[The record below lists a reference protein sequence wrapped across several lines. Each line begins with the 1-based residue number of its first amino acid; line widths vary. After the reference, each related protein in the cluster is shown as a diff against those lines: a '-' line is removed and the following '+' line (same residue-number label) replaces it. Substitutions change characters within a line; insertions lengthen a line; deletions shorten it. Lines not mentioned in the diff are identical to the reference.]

1 MTDSKRQM
9 HLAVFVV
16 GTGNHSAGWRHE
28 GAFDSNCSW
37 PVLESIAKTAERGKF
52 DLFFVSDG
60 LTSDADDQP
69 SFATRFEPTTL
80 LGAVSM
86 VTKKVGLGA
95 TVSTSFGEPFHVA
108 RAFASLDHL
117 SGGRA
122 AWNVVTTTNEK
133 AALNF
138 SKQPIPHDDRYEI
151 AEEFVDVV
159 RGLWGCW
166 EEGTI
171 VKNRETGEYIDK
183 TRFHRLDHKGR
194 FFSVRGPANIQRSP
208 QGQPVI
214 IHAGGSPPGQELAAR
229 VADVVFSVVAEPDS
243 AKRAYDELKSRVA
256 RHGRNP
262 DDVKILAGVMPIVG
276 RTDAEAKAQL
286 DRLQGWI
293 SDTTAVPLVSQRLG
307 HDISGYPLD
316 GPIPEFPATERGQ
329 TFSKTLLEHAR
340 RHNMTLRDIYN
351 LIAAAHGHW
360 VICGTAER
368 IADTLEEWFLE
379 RRADGY
385 IVMPPFFPGPFDD
398 FVDLVVPELQKRG
411 LFRKDYSGTTLLE
424 HLGIRR

>member
-1 MTDSKRQM
+1 MTDPRREM

-37 PVLESIAKTAERGKF
+37 AALESIAKTAERGKF

-69 SFATRFEPTTL
+69 SFVTRFEPTTL

-108 RAFASLDHL
+108 RIFASLDHL

-138 SKQPIPHDDRYEI
+138 STQPIPHDHRYEI

-159 RGLWGCW
+159 RGLWDCW
-166 EEGTI
+166 EAGTV
-171 VKNRETGEYIDK
+171 VKNRETGVYIDK
-183 TRFHRLDHKGR
+183 TKFHRLDHEGR

-214 IHAGGSPPGQELAAR
+214 IHAGGSSPGQELAAR

-243 AKRAYDELKSRVA
+243 AKRAYDELKLRVA

-262 DDVKILAGVMPIVG
+262 EEVKILAGVMPIVG

-307 HDISGYPLD
+307 HDISGLPLD
-316 GPIPEFPATERGQ
+316 GPIPDFPRTERGQ

-368 IADTLEEWFLE
+368 IADTLEEWFIE

-411 LFRKDYSGTTLLE
+411 LFRKDYSGKTLLE
-424 HLGIRR
+424 HLGIKR